1 MIDDGVMNEPPP
13 EVTVVIADDDPLVC
27 SYLQGVL
34 DATDDI
40 RVVGVAG
47 DGAEAVDL
55 ATRTRPAVVLMDVR
69 MPGVNG
75 VDATRELTGTDSDD
89 RPAVVLMTSVDSD
102 QALVEGLRAGANGFT
117 VKTAPIE
124 MITAAIRA
132 AAQGADVLSPEATAR
147 LLELAAAS
155 AAPRRDPRLDEL
167 PDREREVLRLI
178 GEGQTNAGI
187 AGSLYLAESTVKGHV
202 SRLMSKLDCGNR
214 TQLALLAAQLNAS

>member
-1 MIDDGVMNEPPP
+1 MNEPPT
-13 EVTVVIADDDPLVC
+13 EISVVIADDDPLVC

-34 DATDDI
+34 DATADL
-40 RVVGVAG
+40 RVVGLAN
-47 DGAEAVDL
+47 DGAEAVDV

-75 VDATRELTGTDSDD
+75 VDATRELTRDDADD

-102 QALVEGLRAGANGFT
+102 QALVDGLRAGANGFT
-117 VKTAPIE
+117 VKTAPVE
-124 MITAAIRA
+124 MITAAVRA

-147 LLELAAAS
+147 LLELTAMPP
-155 AAPRRDPRLDEL
+155 APIRDPRLAEL

-187 AGSLYLAESTVKGHV
+187 ARSLYLAESTVKGHV
-202 SRLMSKLDCGNR
+202 SRLMSKLDCTNR
-214 TQLALLAAQLNAS
+214 TQLALLAGQLDGS